1 MVVIETFGLTKK
13 FGDLVA
19 VDHINI
25 KIREGEI
32 FGLLG
37 PNGAGKTTTI
47 HMLATILRPTE
58 GTAVVA
64 GYDIRK
70 DPQKIRERIGIV
82 FQETTIDRNLTGF
95 ENMWIYGRLYGL
107 SGGVLRDK
115 IMELLRYVEL
125 GRWKDVPIKKY
136 SGGMIRRLEIARG
149 LLNEPEILFLDEPT
163 LGLDPQTRV
172 HIWDYIK
179 KIKKERDITILLT
192 THYLEEADMLCDR
205 LAIIDYGKIIALDR
219 PEKLKEMVSGD
230 IIYIKLKKDAM
241 PIREF
246 IFAIEKNLGGN
257 PKVIEGPAIM
267 INVPDAPSAI
277 PKIFEIANQ
286 MGIVISELKYN
297 HPSLNDV
304 FIKLTGRS
312 IREEMGSWMNIMR
325 IRMMARMRRR
335 R

>member
-1 MVVIETFGLTKK
+1 MRNLTKK

-19 VDHINI
+19 VDHINVS
-25 KIREGEI
+25 IREGEI

-58 GTAVVA
+58 GTAIVA

-70 DPQKIRERIGIV
+70 DPQKVRKKIGIV

-95 ENMWIYGRLYGL
+95 ENMWVYGRLYGL
-107 SGGVLRDK
+107 SGSVLRDK

-125 GRWKDVPIKKY
+125 EQWKDVPVKKY
-136 SGGMIRRLEIARG
+136 SGGMIRRLEIARS

-179 KIKKERDITILLT
+179 EIKKRENITILLT
-192 THYLEEADMLCDR
+192 THYLEEADMLCER
-205 LAIIDYGKIIALDR
+205 LAIIDHGKIIAMDS
-219 PEKLKEMVSGD
+219 PDKLKEMVSGD
-230 IIYIKLKKDAM
+230 TIYIKVKKNGM
-241 PIREF
+241 SIRRF
-246 IFAIEKNLGGN
+246 ISTIENSLGGN
-257 PKVIEGPAIM
+257 PKIVNKFTIM

-277 PKIFEIANQ
+277 PKIFEIANRTS
-286 MGIVISELKYN
+286 VSISELKYN
-297 HPSLNDV
+297 RPSLNDV

-312 IREEMGSWMNIMR
+312 LRDEMGSWMNIMR
-325 IRMMARMRRR
+325 MRMMAKMRRGR
-335 R
+335 

>member
-1 MVVIETFGLTKK
+1 MTIIEMRNLTKK

-19 VDHINI
+19 VDHINVS
-25 KIREGEI
+25 IREGEI

-58 GTAVVA
+58 GTAIVA

-70 DPQKIRERIGIV
+70 DPQKVRKKIGIV

-95 ENMWIYGRLYGL
+95 ENMWVYGRLYGL
-107 SGGVLRDK
+107 SGSVLRDK

-125 GRWKDVPIKKY
+125 EQWKDVPVKKY
-136 SGGMIRRLEIARG
+136 SGGMIRRLEIARS

-179 KIKKERDITILLT
+179 EIKKRENITILLT
-192 THYLEEADMLCDR
+192 THYLEEADMLCER
-205 LAIIDYGKIIALDR
+205 LAIIDHGKIIAMDS
-219 PEKLKEMVSGD
+219 PDKLKEMVSGD
-230 IIYIKLKKDAM
+230 TIYIKVKKNGM
-241 PIREF
+241 SIRRF
-246 IFAIEKNLGGN
+246 ISTIENSLGGN
-257 PKVIEGPAIM
+257 PKIVNKFTIM

-277 PKIFEIANQ
+277 PKIFEIANRTS
-286 MGIVISELKYN
+286 VSISELKYN
-297 HPSLNDV
+297 RPSLNDV

-312 IREEMGSWMNIMR
+312 LRDEMGSWMNIMR
-325 IRMMARMRRR
+325 MRMMAKMRRGR
-335 R
+335 